1 MKLFKL
7 VSSVVF
13 LSFILLSCSKKEGKT
28 NNEKSM
34 TQSATMSAMNE
45 ASASNSTFS
54 TSLSGGNEVPDAV
67 QSDASG
73 NAYFKVNEDSTK
85 IYYTVD
91 LAKADSVIM
100 SHIHYGTSKDNGP
113 VAVWLYPES
122 QKPSLMAGPING
134 KLISG
139 VITDSTLTGPMKGKP
154 VLDLIH
160 AMEHDSAYVQV
171 HTKAHP
177 GGELRGQIG
186 MK

>member
-7 VSSVVF
+7 MSSVVI
-13 LSFILLSCSKKEGKT
+13 LSFMLMSCSKKNSKM
-28 NNEKSM
+28 NNENSM
-34 TQSATMSAMNE
+34 AQSTTMSATNE

-54 TSLSGGNEVPDAV
+54 TSLSGGNEVPDVV
-67 QSDASG
+67 QSNASG
-73 NAYFKVNEDSTK
+73 NAYFKVNSDSTE

-100 SHIHYGTSKDNGP
+100 SHIHYGTSSDNGP
-113 VAVWLYPES
+113 IAVWLYPES
-122 QKPSLMAGPING
+122 QRPSLMAGPING

-139 VITDSTLTGPMKGKP
+139 VITDSTLSGPMQGKS

-177 GGELRGQIG
+177 EGELRGQIG